1 MPDLDPSSIPS
12 SPSLSLVP
20 SPNCIKPISNDAQ
33 NSMVRKTLNPNLVWK
48 NRDKE
53 NKEKVE
59 DSGTYESISDR
70 SGSNE
75 IAVKSL
81 TESRCHLSFRVRAP
95 KLVSIV
101 LPVDSFIYLFN

>member
-20 SPNCIKPISNDAQ
+20 SPNCIKPISND
-33 NSMVRKTLNPNLVWK
+33 VWK

-53 NKEKVE
+53 NKETVE
-59 DSGTYESISDR
+59 DSGTSESISDR